1 MIRAVF
7 FDMDDTLYDTSGFA
21 AIARRAA
28 VKSMVHNGLKCTED
42 EGYGHLMKIIKE
54 KGSNYDKHFNI
65 LVEQINGEEDPL
77 IIVNGIITYHNT
89 KFAMLKLEPESFSI
103 LLYLK
108 SQGYKVGLI
117 TNGKELKQWEKLV
130 RLGVYPFFDDVVT
143 SEAVGVEKPDAEI
156 FNIAME
162 RLGVTAG
169 TSLMIGNNF
178 DADILGA
185 CNAGMQSMLI
195 NSKLTGGQKD
205 LLEEMDC
212 THDVREL
219 TSLID
224 LMKIL

>member
-103 LLYLK
+103 LLYL
-108 SQGYKVGLI
+108 
-117 TNGKELKQWEKLV
+117 
-130 RLGVYPFFDDVVT
+130 
-143 SEAVGVEKPDAEI
+143 
-156 FNIAME
+156 
-162 RLGVTAG
+162 
-169 TSLMIGNNF
+169 
-178 DADILGA
+178 
-185 CNAGMQSMLI
+185 
-195 NSKLTGGQKD
+195 
-205 LLEEMDC
+205 
-212 THDVREL
+212 
-219 TSLID
+219 
-224 LMKIL
+224 

>member
-28 VKSMVHNGLKCTED
+28 VKSMVHNGLKCTEE
-42 EGYGHLMKIIKE
+42 EGYGKLMEIVKE
-54 KGSNYDKHFNI
+54 KGSNYDKHFNR
-65 LVEQINGEEDPL
+65 LVEKVNGNSDPL
-77 IIVNGIITYHNT
+77 IVVNGIITYHNT
-89 KFAMLKLEPESFSI
+89 KFAMLKLEPETFSI

-108 SQGYKVGLI
+108 SKGYKVGLI

-130 RLGVYPFFDDVVT
+130 RLGMYPFFDDVVT
-143 SEAVGVEKPDAEI
+143 SESVGIEKPDSEI
-156 FNIAME
+156 FEIAME

-169 TSLMIGNNF
+169 TSLMVGNNF

-195 NSKLTGGQKD
+195 NSKLTEKQKEK
-205 LLEEMDC
+205 LEEIGC
-212 THDVREL
+212 LHDVREINNL
-219 TSLID
+219 LD

>member
-42 EGYGHLMKIIKE
+42 EGYAQLMEIIKE
-54 KGSNYDKHFNI
+54 KGSNYSKHFNI
-65 LVEQINGEEDPL
+65 LVEQINGVEDPL

-143 SEAVGVEKPDAEI
+143 SESVGVEKPNPEI

-178 DADILGA
+178 NADILGA
-185 CNAGMQSMLI
+185 CEAGMQAMLI
-195 NSKLTGGQKD
+195 NSRITTEQQEVLDELGYNHMV
-205 LLEEMDC
+205 EE
-212 THDVREL
+212 L
-219 TSLID
+219 NSLID